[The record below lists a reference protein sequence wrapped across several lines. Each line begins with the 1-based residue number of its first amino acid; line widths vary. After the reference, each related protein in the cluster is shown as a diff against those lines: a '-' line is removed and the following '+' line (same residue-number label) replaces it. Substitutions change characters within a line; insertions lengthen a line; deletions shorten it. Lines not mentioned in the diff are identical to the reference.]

1 MEKTGNNVMKYS
13 IHQIAIIGTTAL
25 LLGGCAAT
33 GDMDKMK
40 ADIATAQSTAD
51 SAKTMATQALD
62 TANKAMQMAEQA
74 NSNSEDA
81 KSMAQNA
88 MNAAKAASEKADQMY
103 KKSVS
108 K

>member
-1 MEKTGNNVMKYS
+1 MKTGNMIMKYS
-13 IHQIAIIGTTAL
+13 GHQIAIMGAVAL

-51 SAKTMATQALD
+51 SAKTMATEALD
-62 TANKAMQMAEQA
+62 KANRAMELAEQA

-88 MNAAKAASEKADQMY
+88 MDEAKAASEKADRMF